1 MLDLSAKVY
10 LFRSNLFLMK
20 TSISMVILF
29 KMLIFNLLNF
39 AFSNILSLKNSD
51 WSISLLL
58 MLALFAILG
67 VSITFT
73 CVDKLGVVSKG
84 SNRFSEVSRILLDED
99 ICMSGI
105 ISVIDMSV
113 VSLFKKIKSL
123 LLLILFVIFF
133 RLMQFIYSVTKGV
146 FGYMLKIYG
155 SYNVI
160 KYMFGIS
167 LLMLVF
173 FLLDYM

>member
-1 MLDLSAKVY
+1 
-10 LFRSNLFLMK
+10 
-20 TSISMVILF
+20 
-29 KMLIFNLLNF
+29 
-39 AFSNILSLKNSD
+39 
-51 WSISLLL
+51 
-58 MLALFAILG
+58 MLALCAILG

-160 KYMFGIS
+160 KYMFDIS

-173 FLLDYM
+173 YLLDDM

>member
-1 MLDLSAKVY
+1 
-10 LFRSNLFLMK
+10 
-20 TSISMVILF
+20 
-29 KMLIFNLLNF
+29 
-39 AFSNILSLKNSD
+39 
-51 WSISLLL
+51 

-123 LLLILFVIFF
+123 LLLILFVIFLDWCNLF
-133 RLMQFIYSVTKGV
+133 TLS
-146 FGYMLKIYG
+146 LKE
-155 SYNVI
+155 SLVI
-160 KYMFGIS
+160 CWKSMVHIMS
-167 LLMLVF
+167 SNICLVSACWCWFFF
-173 FLLDYM
+173 FLITCKIVLPTLINSTRYLQFWREAWTGNYLQQTISFPEFNAK